1 MKQTVSIPATSINAV
16 SKTSAISAWLLKENT
31 LFSWILEE
39 SVVTNRQVLLM
50 GHASLSF
57 SALVGA
63 YHVDVLL
70 VLICLAW
77 FIVSLRLCM
86 KGGLK

>member
-1 MKQTVSIPATSINAV
+1 MKNQTTALPVSEAKKSTF
-16 SKTSAISAWLLKENT
+16 SAWCEKKNI
-31 LFSWILEE
+31 LFSWIIEE

-50 GHASLSF
+50 GHASLAF

-63 YHVDVLL
+63 YHVDPML
-70 VLICLAW
+70 VLVCLAW
-77 FIVSLRLCM
+77 FIVSLRLCV